1 MSESS
6 EITKNGS
13 TTEAA
18 KRGARAREACTV
30 CHRRKV
36 RCNMGIVGIPCSN
49 CFQDGTDCVLHI
61 SARGKRRRVCDDT
74 SATSRTVAPQTGRA
88 AATNICLHEQGP
100 IRPTSNFNET
110 PTPPSQLPLTPEATV
125 DDQDGHVTWAEHLAR
140 PVQHESHLEAVFVS
154 KLTFSSVHELD

>member
-1 MSESS
+1 MSECS

-13 TTEAA
+13 TTETA

-36 RCNMGIVGIPCSN
+36 RCNMGIVGTPCSN

-61 SARGKRRRVCDDT
+61 SARGKRRRVGDDT
-74 SATSRTVAPQTGRA
+74 AAISRTVVPQTRRA
-88 AATNICLHEQGP
+88 VSTNTGLHEQGSV
-100 IRPTSNFNET
+100 RPTSNFNET

-125 DDQDGHVTWAEHLAR
+125 DDQDGHVTWAEHLAQ

-154 KLTFSSVHELD
+154 KSTLSSMHGLN